1 MSTHPA
7 PAGPSLPV
15 GPTLSASPTL
25 LVGPNPSAHLAPPAG
40 PAQSADGVTLPA
52 AGPETR
58 ASDADRDAAAGLLN
72 EAFTEGR
79 LTADEHGQRLSAAY
93 AARSWQQLH
102 QLTADL
108 PAAPGA
114 ATVPTASRMLAGVD
128 PCLLCV
134 LLIVCP
140 PAGIAY
146 WLVSRR
152 CLPVLPAGTR
162 GQVGLHAQDR

>member
-7 PAGPSLPV
+7 PAGPSLPA
-15 GPTLSASPTL
+15 GPTLSAT
-25 LVGPNPSAHLAPPAG
+25 GPG
-40 PAQSADGVTLPA
+40 
-52 AGPETR
+52 TR

-72 EAFTEGR
+72 EAFAEGR
-79 LTADEHGQRLSAAY
+79 LTADEHDQRLAAAY
-93 AARSWQQLH
+93 AARSWQELH

-108 PAAPGA
+108 PAPSGA
-114 ATVPTASRMLAGVD
+114 AGRMVSRASAGVD
-128 PCLLCV
+128 LCLLCA

-146 WLVSRR
+146 WLLSRR
-152 CLPVLPAGTR
+152 LPLPPAGTQ